1 MKLLLDQTR
10 HQLLLFTRRPAAVF
24 FVTIMPLVLLIL
36 FTEIFGNELVEGE
49 NYTTAQFYSP
59 ALAVFGVV
67 TACYTYL
74 AVSTATARDQGIL
87 KRIRGTPLPPAT
99 YIAARILAVAAIAIL
114 SAVIVMGAGVL
125 FYGIQIYPER
135 LPAAIT
141 VLALGSCSFAALGMM
156 VVALCRSSETTQA
169 VTNATL
175 LPLAF
180 LSNIFIRPFHDL
192 PAWMTMAA
200 DILPLKHFAVAF
212 GNAFRPDL
220 SGSGF
225 VWNGPEDV
233 YVMLPDLLNVTAWGL
248 AAAIIAAQLFVW
260 DPTGNR

>member
-1 MKLLLDQTR
+1 MSLLLDQTR
-10 HQLLLFTRRPAAVF
+10 HQLLLFCRRPAAVF
-24 FVTIMPLVLLIL
+24 FVTIMPLILLVL
-36 FTEIFGNELVEGE
+36 FTEIFGNEQVEGE
-49 NYTTAQFYSP
+49 TYTTAQFYSP

-87 KRIRGTPLPPAT
+87 KRVRGTPLPPSI
-99 YIAARILAVAAIAIL
+99 YIAARILAVALIAMV
-114 SAVIVMGAGVL
+114 SAVIVMGAGML
-125 FYGIQIYPER
+125 FYGIQLYADR
-135 LPAAIT
+135 LAAALL
-141 VLALGSCSFAALGMM
+141 VLAVGSCAFAALGMM

-192 PAWMTMAA
+192 PAWMTITA
-200 DILPLKHFAVAF
+200 DIFPLKHFAVAF

-225 VWNGPEDV
+225 AWRGAENV
-233 YVMLPDLLNVTAWGL
+233 YAMLPDLTNVAVWGI
-248 AAAIIAAQLFVW
+248 AAAIIAAQLFAW
-260 DPTGNR
+260 DPAGER